1 VPPYFSTAVLNVIRS
16 IENKSDFRES
26 PELLNAD
33 KGKSFARPLEDIMY
47 NNSKRN
53 GARVVPISA
62 LIIVAV
68 SAT

>member
-1 VPPYFSTAVLNVIRS
+1 
-16 IENKSDFRES
+16 
-26 PELLNAD
+26 
-33 KGKSFARPLEDIMY
+33 MY

-68 SAT
+68 SPTYLSSMIVLNGNIADNVYAQRYSI